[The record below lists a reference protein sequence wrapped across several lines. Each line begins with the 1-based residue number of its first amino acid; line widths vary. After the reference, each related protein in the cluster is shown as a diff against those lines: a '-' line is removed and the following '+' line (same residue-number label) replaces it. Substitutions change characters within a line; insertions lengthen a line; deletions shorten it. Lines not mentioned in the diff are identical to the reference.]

1 MSVRKKYAF
10 MSIANSF
17 FFFNDIT
24 FLDTHLQAYLEF
36 YAFIF
41 VKLHS
46 VFLNSFS
53 LWTYTW
59 CQKLY
64 LSYLLIEV
72 VTAIFMLSMW
82 RHFRRDVF
90 KGLKAATTPFSAS
103 WLPVAV
109 SKFENHLPSY
119 VEGQKTGSPACVL
132 CLNWSGIIHVF
143 SLKITAIFTMETK
156 KKVLLY
162 ISIVELRE
170 FSSLSELKGLIR
182 FSFNVRSWLQG
193 I

>member
-1 MSVRKKYAF
+1 M
-10 MSIANSF
+10 
-17 FFFNDIT
+17 
-24 FLDTHLQAYLEF
+24 DTHLQAYLEF

-41 VKLHS
+41 VKLYS

-72 VTAIFMLSMW
+72 VIAIFMLSMW

-109 SKFENHLPSY
+109 SKFENHLPSH
-119 VEGQKTGSPACVL
+119 VEGQRDRVTCL
-132 CLNWSGIIHVF
+132 CLV
-143 SLKITAIFTMETK
+143 LKLKWDNSCLFLEDNCYFHHGDKK
-156 KKVLLY
+156 KKVLMY

>member
-10 MSIANSF
+10 LSIANSF
-17 FFFNDIT
+17 FFFFNDIT
-24 FLDTHLQAYLEF
+24 FMDTHLQAYLEF

-41 VKLHS
+41 VKLLS

-64 LSYLLIEV
+64 LNYLLIEV
-72 VTAIFMLSMW
+72 VTAIFMLSTW

-90 KGLKAATTPFSAS
+90 KGLKQQQHTFSAS
-103 WLPVAV
+103 RLPVAV

-119 VEGQKTGSPACVL
+119 VEGQRGRVTCL
-132 CLNWSGIIHVF
+132 CLM
-143 SLKITAIFTMETK
+143 LKLRWDNSCLFLEDNCYFHHEDK
-156 KKVLLY
+156 KKKKKFY
-162 ISIVELRE
+162 CT
-170 FSSLSELKGLIR
+170 F
-182 FSFNVRSWLQG
+182 Q
-193 I
+193 